1 MPFRDIIWE
10 IDDNIGRLTLNKP
23 EKLNALSNNS
33 WAEIEQAIAEAN
45 ENDDVRAVLIT
56 GAGRGFCSGT
66 DLTYTGDLDVP
77 RPFAGRAGRAR
88 TRMLC
93 AAWVYHCEKPTIAAV
108 NGVCVGA
115 GLSLA
120 LACDIRVASTESKF
134 SSIFIKRAISPD
146 TGTSW
151 LLPRLIGMENAL
163 KMMYTGN
170 LVSGLDALKMGLVS
184 ETVEPEVLL
193 ERAESLAK
201 EIASGP
207 SVAVEIAKRL
217 AHDGLHRGLD
227 EHVEIETFL
236 QGSTRDT
243 EDIKEGRLAFV
254 EKREPIFKGR

>member
-1 MPFRDIIWE
+1 MRRVCQKRGLNGDGSRAGFLLYLDTEYDPTKERELCMSDENPILTERRGKQDGILW
-10 IDDNIGRLTLNKP
+10 LTLNRP
-23 EKLNALSNNS
+23 EKLNALTFPLLRELR
-33 WAEIEQAIAEAN
+33 EIAFEARF
-45 ENDDVRAVLIT
+45 DRTIRCVVLT

-163 KMMYTGN
+163 KMC
-170 LVSGLDALKMGLVS
+170 SCAR
-184 ETVEPEVLL
+184 LL
-193 ERAESLAK
+193 E
-201 EIASGP
+201 
-207 SVAVEIAKRL
+207 
-217 AHDGLHRGLD
+217 
-227 EHVEIETFL
+227 
-236 QGSTRDT
+236 
-243 EDIKEGRLAFV
+243 
-254 EKREPIFKGR
+254 